1 MAVLFSLLLF
11 WMKSVDVVEK
21 VIVSLWLM
29 IKMNIR
35 KMGIYE
41 KFGKIPHKVNNVIV
55 HLTK

>member
-1 MAVLFSLLLF
+1 MLL
-11 WMKSVDVVEK
+11 KK

-35 KMGIYE
+35 KMGMYE
-41 KFGKIPHKVNNVIV
+41 KFGKIPHEVNTVIV